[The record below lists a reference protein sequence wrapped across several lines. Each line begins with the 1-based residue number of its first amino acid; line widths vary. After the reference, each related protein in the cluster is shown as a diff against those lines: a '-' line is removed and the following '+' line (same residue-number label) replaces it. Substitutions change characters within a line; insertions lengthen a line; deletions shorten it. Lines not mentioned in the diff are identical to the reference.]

1 MCGKAP
7 IGDRAIA
14 ALCRKWESDE
24 GIRKSCEEGQK
35 WLFNEDGHYVTFV
48 DKKQER
54 SKGTPFDGKTW
65 FQILEAFIPKYY
77 PYSFWLFFCR
87 PE

>member
-77 PYSFWLFFCR
+77 YSFWLFSCR